1 MNCVYSKSVLSLVLK
16 IYYLRLF
23 LSSLS
28 SVYLSCL
35 YSSNQELTLYLFHK
49 MGFHAHNYELR
60 VPLIKTFQSYGSV
73 QLSHRFTDWL
83 KVILDAI
90 WLLNAVL
97 DPLELD
103 VEAQLNCC
111 PNILSRAYLF
121 WLFSELRKIILRVMD
136 WA

>member
-1 MNCVYSKSVLSLVLK
+1 MWTLKWKVAWYGVSRAHVSRALDIHIHFNSKS
-16 IYYLRLF
+16 F
-23 LSSLS
+23 H
-28 SVYLSCL
+28 
-35 YSSNQELTLYLFHK
+35 LYLFHK